1 MINAYL
7 PFLSTDPQ
15 LVECAQTGE
24 DTATEPSTVATFGG
38 ITGGM
43 NLNLENCGRGLAEM
57 AKDVEMSRQG
67 RSRASLRVIRIRG
80 MVLKLKW

>member
-1 MINAYL
+1 MGPPYL
-7 PFLSTDPQ
+7 PFLFADPK

-43 NLNLENCGRGLAEM
+43 NLNLEIVGAG
-57 AKDVEMSRQG
+57 
-67 RSRASLRVIRIRG
+67 
-80 MVLKLKW
+80 